1 MRAHFVAIGGVG
13 MSVVAELMLA
23 QGVTVTGSDR
33 SDSPVLQHLAALG
46 ATVHVGHDAA
56 HVSGAD
62 VVVVSTAIHADNPE
76 LVAAREQGIEVIHRS
91 QALARAAAGQDF
103 VAVAG
108 AHGKTTTSAMLALAL
123 ADLGLDPSYAIGA
136 GLRGR
141 GSGGHLGAGSLFVAE
156 ADESDGSFLAYQ
168 PRVAVVTNI
177 EPDHLDHYGTAE
189 AVHQAFTDFADRI
202 VPGGLLVACTDD
214 LGAADLARRTAA
226 VGTRV
231 LGYGTTVPDDGPP
244 ERVQIRVR
252 ELGGQGSRAEL
263 VATDASGQVAEP
275 VELVLPVPGEHNLR
289 NAVAAWCAGRELG
302 ADPVALARALGTF
315 TGTARRFE
323 DRGSAGGVRVID
335 DYAHHPTEVAALL
348 TTARQ
353 TAAGGR
359 VLVLFQPHL
368 FSRTEAFAEDFAHAL
383 SVADA
388 VVLTAIYPARE
399 EPRPGI
405 TSALVADRVAGARY
419 LPDDEAA
426 ARAVADLARPG
437 DLVLTVGAGDVT
449 TLAPVILDRIETRAQ
464 ERS

>member
-1 MRAHFVAIGGVG
+1 RRWRAAGGRCRAHPGLAAGAPAAVGHRQRPARPDGCRRRAGGDHRRGSPADRPGPRGGREPVMRAHFVAIGRVG

-23 QGVTVTGSDR
+23 QGVTVSGSDR
-33 SDSPVLQHLAALG
+33 ADSPVLRHLAALG

-62 VVVVSTAIHADNPE
+62 VLVVSTAVPADNPE
-76 LVAAREQGIEVIHRS
+76 LVAAREQGIEVVHRS

-123 ADLGLDPSYAIGA
+123 ADLGLDPSDAIGA

-141 GSGGHLGAGSLFVAE
+141 GSGGHLGTGALFVAE

-189 AVHQAFTDFADRI
+189 AVHQAFPEFAGRI

-214 LGAADLARRTAA
+214 PGAADLARRTAA

-231 LGYGTTVPDDGPP
+231 LGYGTAVPADGPP
-244 ERVQIRVR
+244 EQVQIRVG

-289 NAVAAWCAGRELG
+289 NA
-302 ADPVALARALGTF
+302 
-315 TGTARRFE
+315 
-323 DRGSAGGVRVID
+323 
-335 DYAHHPTEVAALL
+335 
-348 TTARQ
+348 
-353 TAAGGR
+353 
-359 VLVLFQPHL
+359 
-368 FSRTEAFAEDFAHAL
+368 
-383 SVADA
+383 
-388 VVLTAIYPARE
+388 
-399 EPRPGI
+399 
-405 TSALVADRVAGARY
+405 
-419 LPDDEAA
+419 
-426 ARAVADLARPG
+426 
-437 DLVLTVGAGDVT
+437 
-449 TLAPVILDRIETRAQ
+449 
-464 ERS
+464 

>member
-1 MRAHFVAIGGVG
+1 MRAHFVAIGGAG

-23 QGVTVTGSDR
+23 QGVTVSGSDR
-33 SDSPVLQHLAALG
+33 VDSPVLAHLAGLG

-56 HVSGAD
+56 HVAGAD
-62 VVVVSTAIHADNPE
+62 LVVVSTAIKADNPE
-76 LVAAREQGIEVIHRS
+76 VVAAREQGIEVIHRS

-123 ADLGLDPSYAIGA
+123 ADLGADPSYAIGA

-141 GSGGHLGAGSLFVAE
+141 GSGGRVGGGGAFVAE
-156 ADESDGSFLAYQ
+156 ADESDGSFLAYH

-177 EPDHLDHYGTAE
+177 EPDHLDHYGSRE
-189 AVHQAFTDFADRI
+189 AVHQAFVDFASRI

-214 LGAADLARRTAA
+214 PGAADLATRVHA

-231 LGYGTTVPDDGPP
+231 LGYGTATAPGPG
-244 ERVQIRVR
+244 EHVQIRVL
-252 ELGGQGSRAEL
+252 ELGAAGSRAEL
-263 VATDASGQVAEP
+263 VVTEASGRRSDP
-275 VELVLPVPGEHNLR
+275 VELVLAVPGEHNLR
-289 NAVAAWCAGRELG
+289 NATAAWCAGRELG
-302 ADPVALARALGTF
+302 VDPAALARALGTF

-323 DRGSAGGVRVID
+323 DRGSAGGVRVVD

-348 TTARQ
+348 ATARR
-353 TAAGGR
+353 AAGGGR

-368 FSRTEAFAEDFAHAL
+368 FSRTETFAADFAQAL
-383 SVADA
+383 SAADE

-405 TSALVADRVAGARY
+405 TSALVADRLPGARY
-419 LPDDEAA
+419 LPDHEAA
-426 ARAVADLARPG
+426 AHAVADLARPG

-449 TLAPVILDRIETRAQ
+449 ALAPVILARIEARAR
-464 ERS
+464 EES